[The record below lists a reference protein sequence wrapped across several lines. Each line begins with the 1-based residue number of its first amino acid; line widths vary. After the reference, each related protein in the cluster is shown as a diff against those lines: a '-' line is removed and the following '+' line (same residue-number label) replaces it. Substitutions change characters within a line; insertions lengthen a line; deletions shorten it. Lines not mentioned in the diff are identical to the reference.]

1 MIKAI
6 HCAGVTQEESR
17 IRFSTQK
24 LEEALSH
31 IEKCRMAWLDFIVRD
46 ISLGAEEVVKGL
58 KIDLDPSMLFSE
70 YLSGYED
77 KGDTLGL
84 MVPVVRFEEKRVI
97 TTPLLIYV
105 KQNLLV
111 TIHDEYSDHL
121 LRLSQYADAFLKR
134 LPIIDEEWAERQTLL
149 LARILDEVNE
159 HNFKAL
165 GSIVQRSEFINMRLG
180 TLPLRELSSDMF
192 EISRSIVTF
201 LNIAWSI
208 HGAVH
213 SLRYGDA
220 EMVSDREEILA
231 KFNLIL
237 TDLERQ
243 ISLAEQILEMLSA
256 SVGVIQADVTNK
268 MTTMLLWLTVIG
280 TAVLVPNTLA
290 TIYGI
295 PFLMD
300 EKHLIWMV
308 SSLLLATFL
317 STFLVYLYVKRW
329 WKKPRLRSL

>member
-1 MIKAI
+1 MIKTI
-6 HCAGVTQEESR
+6 HCAGLTQEGSK

-24 LEEALSH
+24 LEEALSN
-31 IEKCRMAWLDFIVRD
+31 IEKYRIVWLDFIVGD
-46 ISLGAEEVVKGL
+46 ISLGAGEVVKWL

-84 MVPVVRFEEKRVI
+84 MVPVVRFEEKRIV

-105 KQNLLV
+105 KQNITV

-121 LRLSQYADAFLKR
+121 LRLFQYADAFLKR
-134 LPIIDEEWAERQTLL
+134 LPMVDEEWAERQTLL

-165 GSIVQRSEFINMRLG
+165 GAIVERSEFMETGLG

-192 EISRSIVTF
+192 GIKKSIVTF
-201 LNIAWSI
+201 LNIAWST
-208 HGAVH
+208 HVTVH
-213 SLRYGDA
+213 FLRYGDA

-231 KFNLIL
+231 KFNLTL

-268 MTTMLLWLTVIG
+268 MTTMLLWLTIIG

-308 SSLLLATFL
+308 SSLLLATVL
-317 STFLVYLYVKRW
+317 STLLVYLYVKRW
-329 WKKPRLRSL
+329 WKKPRLSP